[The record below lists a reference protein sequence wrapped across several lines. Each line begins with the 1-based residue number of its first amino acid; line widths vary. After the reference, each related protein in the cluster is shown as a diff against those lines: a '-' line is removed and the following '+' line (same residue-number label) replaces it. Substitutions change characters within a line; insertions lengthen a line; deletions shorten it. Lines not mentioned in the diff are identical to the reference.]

1 MAKEKLVVLKE
12 ANIKNNCPECFHNEL
27 TVTFYQKQKFGKFI
41 HKTTSEV
48 SNDIKCQR
56 CHSTIY
62 PVNWTDDIERS
73 FNYYQ
78 KLAVPHKTSVKFTS
92 LFYIVILILIAV
104 VAAAV
109 YVFTQKIIEF

>member
-1 MAKEKLVVLKE
+1 M
-12 ANIKNNCPECFHNEL
+12 FHNEL
-27 TVTFYQKQKFGKFI
+27 SVTFYQKQKFGKFI
-41 HKTTSEV
+41 HKTTNEV

-78 KLAVPHKTSVKFTS
+78 KLAVPEKTSIKFTS
-92 LFYIVILILIAV
+92 LFYIVILVLIAL
-104 VAAAV
+104 VATAV
-109 YVFTQKIIEF
+109 YLFTQKII